1 MNRFDTFLHTTP
13 AVTPL
18 PDFAPCNRV
27 DGENEWAHIE
37 AIAYEGA
44 LYNGKKTKVF
54 AYIGFPETTE
64 KKPVPAMVLVHGGGG
79 HAFAEWVKMWND
91 RGYAAIA
98 MDNTGFFP
106 SKEWIESTDGEI
118 DPKSQWHH
126 GLWGDLA
133 EDGYTDAPT
142 NDEMKTA
149 EEPLTEQWMYHAV
162 ASTILAHNILLAD
175 ERVDSDRIGITGISW
190 GGVIASLAIGFD
202 TRYAFAIP
210 VYGSGYLEQTH
221 GWIKNC
227 FSHELTRKNW
237 SAADRFDRVKIPV
250 FWVCF
255 PDDLAFSV
263 NSNSRSYED
272 TKNAGAVFL
281 MLQNMEHDHMWGWA
295 PPEIMHFAD
304 SVVKGAPSFTRCVTE
319 PEGKSFSF
327 TVEPA
332 ADATAV
338 TARIAYITAPL
349 SYSKKEGMFI
359 PSIDQKWQF
368 APCDVSDNTVH
379 GTLPDEA
386 VNYYVEL
393 STVTPRGTLLTTT
406 RFVEKI

>member
-1 MNRFDTFLHTTP
+1 MNRFDTLLNTTP

-18 PDFAPCNRV
+18 PNFAPCSRA

-44 LYNGKKTKVF
+44 SYNGKKTKVF
-54 AYIGFPETTE
+54 AYIGFPEIVE
-64 KKPVPAMVLVHGGGG
+64 KKPVPAMVLVHGGNG

-106 SKEWIESTDGEI
+106 SKEGIDSAGSGTD
-118 DPKSQWHH
+118 PQTRWHH
-126 GLWGDLA
+126 GLWGDLV

-142 NDEMKTA
+142 NDEMTTA
-149 EEPLTEQWMYHAV
+149 EKPLSEQWMYHAV
-162 ASTILAHNILLAD
+162 ADTILAHNILRAD
-175 ERVDSDRIGITGISW
+175 ERIDSDRIGITGISW

-210 VYGSGYLEQTH
+210 VYGSGYLEESL
-221 GWIKNC
+221 GWIRNC

-237 SAADRFDRVKIPV
+237 SAADRFDRVKMPV

-255 PDDLAFSV
+255 PDDLPFSV

-272 TKNAGAVFL
+272 TKNAGAIFL
-281 MLQNMEHDHMWGWA
+281 MLQNMEHDHIWGWA

-304 SVVKGAPSFTRCVTE
+304 SIVNESPAFTRCVTE
-319 PEGKSFSF
+319 PEGRQFSF
-327 TVEPA
+327 TIVPST
-332 ADATAV
+332 DATSV

-349 SYSKKEGMFI
+349 SYSKKEGGFV
-359 PSIDQKWQF
+359 PTIDQKWQF
-368 APCDVSDNTVH
+368 IPCDVSNNTVH
-379 GTLPDEA
+379 GILPDEA

-393 STVTPRGTLLTTT
+393 STSTPRGTLLTTT

>member
-18 PDFAPCNRV
+18 PDFAPRSLG
-27 DGENEWAHIE
+27 DGENKFEHIK

-44 LYNGKKTKVF
+44 PYNGKKTKVF
-54 AYIGFPETTE
+54 AYIGFPENAE
-64 KKPVPAMVLVHGGGG
+64 KQPVPAIVLVHGGNG

-106 SKEWIESTDGEI
+106 TEEGKGFAGHGINDSTL
-118 DPKSQWHH
+118 WHH

-142 NDEMKTA
+142 NDEMTTA
-149 EEPLTEQWMYHAV
+149 DKPMTEQWMYHAV
-162 ASTILAHNILLAD
+162 ACTILAHNILLAD
-175 ERVDSDRIGITGISW
+175 ERVDKERIGITGISW
-190 GGVIASLAIGFD
+190 GGVITSLAIGFD

-210 VYGSGYLEQTH
+210 VYGSGYLEECR
-221 GWIKNC
+221 GWIGNC
-227 FSHELTRKNW
+227 FSHELTQKNW
-237 SAADRFDRVKIPV
+237 SASHRFDRVKMPV

-255 PDDLAFSV
+255 PDDQAFSV
-263 NSNSRSYED
+263 NSNSRSYDD
-272 TKNAGAVFL
+272 TKNSGALFL
-281 MLQNMEHDHMWGWA
+281 MLQNMEHDHCWGWA
-295 PPEIMHFAD
+295 PPEIGLFAN
-304 SVVKGAPSFTRCVTE
+304 SIVKGEPSFTRCVTE
-319 PEGKSFSF
+319 PAGREFSF
-327 TVEPA
+327 VIEPA
-332 ADATAV
+332 ADASAV
-338 TARIAYITAPL
+338 TARVAYITAPL
-349 SYSKKEGMFI
+349 SYSKKEGEFV
-359 PSIDQKWQF
+359 PTIDQKWQF
-368 APCDVSDNTVH
+368 APCEVCGNTVQ